1 MRETAPVK
9 PPEPSHL
16 SSDEVAH
23 PGRERGGGRRGLGQ
37 VGWPL
42 LFVASI
48 AVVLVIGLVTNP
60 APASTGK
67 LPAFSHVWVIFMENR
82 DYSQVIGSAD
92 APYINQLAGE
102 GGLATRYYGVVHG
115 SQPNYI
121 AFFSGETYGVTG
133 GSTPNL
139 AGPNLVDQLEAA
151 HRSWH
156 VYAQNYPGGCFN
168 KTTAS
173 GGPDGPGTWVR
184 RHTPA
189 LAFTDIRHNPSRC
202 ANITDL
208 GSFDPAA
215 ASFELVVPNL
225 TNSGHDGTT
234 AQADAFLR
242 AFVPR
247 ITGSAAWRQNG
258 ALFIVWD
265 EGREQGA
272 NHVAALLVSPL
283 VRPGAR
289 SAIRYDHYSLLAT
302 IERAWGLGCLG
313 NSCTSNT
320 LSAFFAH

>member
-1 MRETAPVK
+1 MRETSAVK
-9 PPEPSHL
+9 PPEPSHV
-16 SSDEVAH
+16 SSGEVALTDKQ
-23 PGRERGGGRRGLGQ
+23 RGGGRRGLGQ
-37 VGWPL
+37 AGWPL

-48 AVVLVIGLVTNP
+48 AVVIAIGLVTKP
-60 APASTGK
+60 GFASSGRV
-67 LPAFSHVWVIFMENR
+67 PVFSHVWVIFMENR

-92 APYINQLAGE
+92 APYINQLARE

-139 AGPNLVDQLEAA
+139 AAPNLVDQLEAA
-151 HRSWH
+151 HRTWH

-168 KTTAS
+168 KPTAS

-189 LAFTDIRHNPSRC
+189 LAFTDIRRNPARC

-215 ASFELVVPNL
+215 ASFELIVPNL

-234 AQADAFLR
+234 AEADAFLR
-242 AFVPR
+242 DFVPR
-247 ITGSAAWRQNG
+247 ITGSAAWRGNG

-272 NHVAALLVSPL
+272 NRVAALLVSPH
-283 VRPGAR
+283 VPAGTR

-313 NSCTSNT
+313 QACASNT
-320 LSAFFAH
+320 LSAFFTR